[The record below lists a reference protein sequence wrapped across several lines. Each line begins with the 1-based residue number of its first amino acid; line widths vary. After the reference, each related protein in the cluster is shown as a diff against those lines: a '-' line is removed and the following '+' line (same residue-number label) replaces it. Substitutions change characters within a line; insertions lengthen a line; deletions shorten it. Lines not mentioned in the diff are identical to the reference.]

1 MTAADL
7 CFTPAAAL
15 VRLFRRKTVSPLEV
29 TRAVLDRIEAVN
41 PLLNAYCTVAT
52 DSALRAARAAERAV
66 MRGERLGLL
75 HGVPVSIKDLT
86 ETKGIRT
93 TWGSKIFE
101 NHIPGEDALVVER
114 LRAAGAIVLGK
125 TNTPEFGS
133 GANTY
138 NAVFGATRN
147 PWNPKLTCG
156 GSTGGGAVAL
166 ATGMGPLAEGSDLG
180 GSLRTPAAFCGVVG
194 FRTSPGLVAV
204 HPTPLAWD
212 TYGVHGPM
220 ARTVRDTALMLA
232 AIAGPDP
239 RAPISYPVD
248 PREFLRAVERPSV
261 RGLRIA
267 WSPDLGV
274 CPVDPEI
281 RRVTATAPRVFERL
295 GARVGADHPDFS
307 GVLDVVLV
315 SRGARQ
321 AAAHAEK
328 LAKWRNVMQ
337 ESLVKN
343 IEYGLTLTADDI
355 GRCERLRTALW
366 HRVREFYARWDLI
379 VAPTTAIPPFPVE
392 LPFPTDVAGKP
403 MTSYIEWLLPT
414 YCFTVVGVPAI
425 TVPCGFTRDG
435 LPVGLQI
442 AGPWRGEA
450 RVLRAAAAFEAAQP
464 WAHFRPPI

>member
-1 MTAADL
+1 
-7 CFTPAAAL
+7 
-15 VRLFRRKTVSPLEV
+15 
-29 TRAVLDRIEAVN
+29 
-41 PLLNAYCTVAT
+41 
-52 DSALRAARAAERAV
+52 
-66 MRGERLGLL
+66 
-75 HGVPVSIKDLT
+75 
-86 ETKGIRT
+86 
-93 TWGSKIFE
+93 
-101 NHIPGEDALVVER
+101 
-114 LRAAGAIVLGK
+114 
-125 TNTPEFGS
+125 
-133 GANTY
+133 
-138 NAVFGATRN
+138 
-147 PWNPKLTCG
+147 
-156 GSTGGGAVAL
+156 
-166 ATGMGPLAEGSDLG
+166 
-180 GSLRTPAAFCGVVG
+180 
-194 FRTSPGLVAV
+194 
-204 HPTPLAWD
+204 
-212 TYGVHGPM
+212 M

-281 RRVTATAPRVFERL
+281 RRVTATAPRLFERL
-295 GARVGADHPDFS
+295 GARVSAAHPDFS
-307 GVLDVVLV
+307 GVLDVVLL

-328 LAKWRNVMQ
+328 LAKWRDVMQ
-337 ESLVKN
+337 DSLVKN

-379 VAPTTAIPPFPVE
+379 IAPTTAIPPFPVE

-450 RVLRAAAAFEAAQP
+450 QVLRAAAAFEAAQP
-464 WAHFRPPI
+464 WAHLRPPI